1 MFEKILQYERED
13 ENEMKIIIDLVEE
26 VRVRANKVV

>member
-13 ENEMKIIIDLVEE
+13 ENEMKIIRGLVEE
-26 VRVRANKVV
+26 VHVRTNKLV